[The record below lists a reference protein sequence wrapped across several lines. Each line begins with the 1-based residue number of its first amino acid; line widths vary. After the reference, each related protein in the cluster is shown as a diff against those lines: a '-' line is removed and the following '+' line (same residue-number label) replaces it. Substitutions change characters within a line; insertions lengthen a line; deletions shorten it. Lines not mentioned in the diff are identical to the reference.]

1 MALIKKDID
10 FMSLKVRRV
19 TGTLSA
25 TVIVFFLITILV
37 KGFQLGLDFTAGT
50 LIEVGYTEAVNPEDV
65 RRQLVDNGFEDA
77 TVVTFGSD
85 RDVLVR
91 LPVEET
97 DASAMSDAA
106 SSLGTDVLAVLSANS
121 ASPVELR
128 RSEFVGPR
136 VGSELTEQ
144 AALAVL
150 TAMLIIMVY
159 VAMRFQYK
167 FGVSAVAAQL
177 HDVIVVLGVISLFE
191 ISFDLTTLAALL
203 AVIGYSLND
212 TIVVFDL
219 FRENLRIARSS
230 DVEQIV
236 NHSLNQVL
244 ARSFV
249 TSLTTLLALWA
260 MFIVGGEAIYSFSLS
275 LIVGV
280 SVGFFTS
287 LFIACNFLMYLG
299 VSKED
304 VALMIREKGDE
315 VDSMP

>member
-1 MALIKKDID
+1 MALLKNDID
-10 FMSLKVRRV
+10 FMSPKVRRV
-19 TGTLSA
+19 TGSLSFL
-25 TVIVFFLITILV
+25 VIVFFLITIVV
-37 KGFQLGLDFTAGT
+37 KGFELGLDFTAGT
-50 LIEVGYTEAVNPEDV
+50 LIEVGYTETVNPEDV
-65 RRQLVDNGFEDA
+65 RRQLVDNGFVDA

-91 LPVEET
+91 LPVE
-97 DASAMSDAA
+97 DADSSQMSDAA
-106 SSLGTDVLAVLSANS
+106 SSMGVDVLAVLSANS
-121 ASPVELR
+121 ATPVELR

-150 TAMLIIMVY
+150 MAMLIIMIY
-159 VAMRFQYK
+159 VAIRFQYK
-167 FGVSAVAAQL
+167 FGVSAVAAL
-177 HDVIVVLGVISLFE
+177 MHDVIVVLGVISLFE

-203 AVIGYSLND
+203 AVIGYSIND
-212 TIVVFDL
+212 SIVVFDRV
-219 FRENLRIARSS
+219 RENLRSARTSS
-230 DVEQIV
+230 IELII

-244 ARSFV
+244 VRSFA
-249 TSLTTLLALWA
+249 TSFTTLLALWA

-287 LFIACNFLMYLG
+287 LFIACNFLMYLK

-304 VALMIREKGDE
+304 VAVLVR
-315 VDSMP
+315 DSSEIDSTP

>member
-1 MALIKKDID
+1 MALLKNDID
-10 FMSLKVRRV
+10 FMSPKVRRV
-19 TGTLSA
+19 TGSLSFL
-25 TVIVFFLITILV
+25 VIIFFLITIVV
-37 KGFQLGLDFTAGT
+37 KGFELGLDFTAGT

-65 RRQLVDNGFEDA
+65 RRQLVDNGFVDA

-91 LPVEET
+91 LPVEDT
-97 DASAMSDAA
+97 DNSQMSDAA
-106 SSLGTDVLAVLSANS
+106 SSMGVDVLAVLSANS
-121 ASPVELR
+121 ATPVELR

-144 AALAVL
+144 AALAVVI
-150 TAMLIIMVY
+150 AMLIIMVY
-159 VAMRFQYK
+159 VAIRFQYK
-167 FGVSAVAAQL
+167 FGVSAVAALL

-203 AVIGYSLND
+203 AVIGYSIND
-212 TIVVFDL
+212 SIVVFDRV
-219 FRENLRIARSS
+219 RENLRSARTSS
-230 DVEQIV
+230 IEFII

-244 ARSFV
+244 VRSFA
-249 TSLTTLLALWA
+249 TSVTTLLALWA

-287 LFIACNFLMYLG
+287 LFIACNFLMYLKI
-299 VSKED
+299 SKED
-304 VALMIREKGDE
+304 VAVLVHDRSEI
-315 VDSMP
+315 DSTP

>member
-1 MALIKKDID
+1 MALIKNDID
-10 FMSLKVRRV
+10 FMSFKVRRV
-19 TGTLSA
+19 TGSISFV
-25 TVIVFFLITILV
+25 VIVFFLITIAV

-50 LIEVGYTEAVNPEDV
+50 LIEVGYQQAVNPDDV
-65 RRQLVDNGFEDA
+65 RRQLLDNGFEDA
-77 TVVTFGSD
+77 TVATFGSD

-91 LPVEET
+91 LPVADMET
-97 DASAMSDAA
+97 SEMSDAA
-106 SSLGTDVLAVLSANS
+106 SSMGIEVLRVLTANS
-121 ASPVELR
+121 STPVELR

-159 VAMRFQYK
+159 VAVRFQYK

-177 HDVIVVLGVISLFE
+177 HDLIVVVGVISLFE

-212 TIVVFDL
+212 TIVVFDRV
-219 FRENLRIARSS
+219 RENLRLARSS
-230 DVEQIV
+230 DTEQII

-249 TSLTTLLALWA
+249 TSITTLLALWA

-287 LFIACNFLMYLG
+287 LFIACNFLMYFKI
-299 VSKED
+299 SKED
-304 VALMIREKGDE
+304 VAVLVR
-315 VDSMP
+315 DSNEIDSTP

>member
-1 MALIKKDID
+1 MALIKNDIN
-10 FMSLKVRRV
+10 FMGPKVRRV

-25 TVIVFFLITILV
+25 AVIVFFLITIFV

-50 LIEVGYTEAVNPEDV
+50 LIEVGYTQTVNPENV
-65 RRQLVDNGFEDA
+65 RQQLADAGFEDA
-77 TVVTFGSD
+77 SVMAFGSD
-85 RDVLVR
+85 RDLLVR
-91 LPVEET
+91 LPVYET
-97 DASAMSDAA
+97 DAAQMSDTA
-106 SSLGTDVLAVLSANS
+106 SSLGTEVLAVLSANS
-121 ASPVELR
+121 ATPVELR

-150 TAMLIIMVY
+150 TAMIIILIYI
-159 VAMRFQYK
+159 AMRFQYK
-167 FGVSAVAAQL
+167 FGLSAIIAQL

-212 TIVVFDL
+212 TIVVFDRV
-219 FRENLRIARSS
+219 RENLRIARTN
-230 DVEQIV
+230 DIEKIV
-236 NHSLNQVL
+236 NRSLNQVL

-249 TSLTTLLALWA
+249 TSFTTLLALWA
-260 MFIVGGEAIYSFSLS
+260 MFIVGGEAIYGFSLS

-287 LFIACNFLMYLG
+287 LFIACNFLIFLG
-299 VSKED
+299 VNKED
-304 VALMIREKGDE
+304 VAVMTREQADE
-315 VDSMP
+315 VDSLP

>member
-1 MALIKKDID
+1 MALLKNDID
-10 FMSLKVRRV
+10 FMSPKVRRV
-19 TGTLSA
+19 TGSLSFL
-25 TVIVFFLITILV
+25 VIVFFLITIVV
-37 KGFQLGLDFTAGT
+37 KGFELGLDFTAGT
-50 LIEVGYTEAVNPEDV
+50 LIEVGYTETVNPEDV
-65 RRQLVDNGFEDA
+65 RRQLVDNGFVDA

-91 LPVEET
+91 LPVE
-97 DASAMSDAA
+97 DADSSQMSDAA
-106 SSLGTDVLAVLSANS
+106 SSMGVDVLAVLSANS
-121 ASPVELR
+121 ATPVELR

-150 TAMLIIMVY
+150 LAMLIIMIY
-159 VAMRFQYK
+159 VAIRFQYK
-167 FGVSAVAAQL
+167 FGVSAVAAL
-177 HDVIVVLGVISLFE
+177 MHDVIVVLGVVSLFE

-203 AVIGYSLND
+203 AVIGYSIND
-212 TIVVFDL
+212 SIVVFDRV
-219 FRENLRIARSS
+219 RENLRSARTSS
-230 DVEQIV
+230 IEFII

-244 ARSFV
+244 VRSFA
-249 TSLTTLLALWA
+249 TSFTTLLALWA

-287 LFIACNFLMYLG
+287 LFIACNFLMYLK

-304 VALMIREKGDE
+304 VAVLVR
-315 VDSMP
+315 DSSEIDSTP

>member
-1 MALIKKDID
+1 MALIKNDID

-19 TGTLSA
+19 TGVMSFA
-25 TVIVFFLITILV
+25 VIVFFLITIAV

-50 LIEVGYTEAVNPEDV
+50 LIEVGYQQAVNPDDV
-65 RRQLVDNGFEDA
+65 RRQLLESGFVDA
-77 TVVTFGSD
+77 TVATFGSD

-91 LPVEET
+91 LPVANMESSE
-97 DASAMSDAA
+97 MSDAA
-106 SSLGTDVLAVLSANS
+106 SSLGVDVLAVLAANS
-121 ASPVELR
+121 STPVELR

-159 VAMRFQYK
+159 VAVRFQYK

-212 TIVVFDL
+212 TIVVFDRV
-219 FRENLRIARSS
+219 RENLRIARSS
-230 DVEQIV
+230 DTEYII

-287 LFIACNFLMYLG
+287 LFIACNFLMYFK

-304 VALMIREKGDE
+304 VAVLVRD
-315 VDSMP
+315 DSELDSTP